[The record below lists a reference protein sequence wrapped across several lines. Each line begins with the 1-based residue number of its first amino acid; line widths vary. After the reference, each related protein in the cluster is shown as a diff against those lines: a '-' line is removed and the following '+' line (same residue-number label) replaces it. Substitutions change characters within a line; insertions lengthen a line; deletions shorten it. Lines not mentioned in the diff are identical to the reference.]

1 MSASASQQII
11 NAGPSTNPIQ
21 DQIYQMFSTSIFV
34 PNRLNVQDTPLYDQI
49 VLAAGTTL
57 TPVTTAFFSN
67 VEGNSG
73 KTIGQTNLSQN
84 RLLPSPQAF
93 SILAFSLY
101 IQGDILRQDLINLYS
116 NLVFEFYLGDGKTY
130 HQAPIYTIAAAGG
143 IFAQDNVTGSTLYSN
158 GWPSRDT
165 LRKLA
170 LPLVIE
176 NNLSFYAQL
185 NGGLTT
191 GNPLTLTTTANGG
204 TGLTMTCVLHGFW
217 AKGVQ

>member
-1 MSASASQQII
+1 MGASAQPF
-11 NAGPSTNPIQ
+11 ASTFQPGNNIQ
-21 DQIYQMFSTSIFV
+21 NQIYDMFSTSTFV
-34 PNRLNVQDTPLYDQI
+34 PNRLNVQDTPIYDQV
-49 VLAAGTTL
+49 VLAPGTNI
-57 TPVTTAFFSN
+57 TPVTTNFFSN
-67 VEGNSG
+67 VEGNSN

-101 IQGDILRQDLINLYS
+101 IRGDILRADLLTLFDNC
-116 NLVFEFYLGDGKTY
+116 VFEFYLGDGKAY
-130 HQAPIYTIAAAGG
+130 HQAPIYSIAAAGG
-143 IFAQDNVTGSTLYSN
+143 IFTQDNVSGATLYSN
-158 GWPSRDT
+158 GFPDRNG

-191 GNPLTLTTTANGG
+191 GQPFTLATAQNGG